1 MYVPHE
7 ELRNAGLY
15 RYFVFNLLFAQ
26 RFDILIAQRKSPH
39 EAGFYI
45 ASVSD
50 PAAIWGNNQMI
61 LNIHPL
67 SSKQVGMKAD
77 NVK

>member
-1 MYVPHE
+1 
-7 ELRNAGLY
+7 
-15 RYFVFNLLFAQ
+15 LLCHHLN
-26 RFDILIAQRKSPH
+26 DILIAQRKSPH

-50 PAAIWGNNQMI
+50 RAAIWGNNQMI

-67 SSKQVGMKAD
+67 SSKQQVGMKAD
-77 NVK
+77 NVKR

>member
-1 MYVPHE
+1 LLYWA
-7 ELRNAGLY
+7 AG
-15 RYFVFNLLFAQ
+15 
-26 RFDILIAQRKSPH
+26 DILIAQRKSPH

-50 PAAIWGNNQMI
+50 RAAIWGNNQMI